1 MQIFAFIIDLWH
13 NTRGAIRR
21 DEMKIAIVDDETN
34 EQEILKK
41 YIREWADAKQELVE
55 ISCFDSGESFLF
67 SWEDDKAF
75 SLLILDI
82 EMGGINGLD
91 LAKKIRVEDKQLPVM
106 FVTGYDEYMQ
116 YGYDVSALHYLIK
129 PVHKERL
136 FMVLDK
142 LAVSKTEEIK
152 ALVLYREDGVRRI
165 QIRNILYVEADGH
178 GSIMHTVD
186 EVISLK
192 ESFGEIEKQVI
203 ATGEIIKCH
212 RAYLVNLRFISAIQ
226 NSDIIL
232 DNSERLPVSRNQMK
246 KVQQEFLKYYKN
258 I

>member
-1 MQIFAFIIDLWH
+1 
-13 NTRGAIRR
+13 
-21 DEMKIAIVDDETN
+21 MKIAIVDDEIN

-67 SWEDDKAF
+67 SWEDDKDF

-258 I
+258 S

>member
-13 NTRGAIRR
+13 NTRGAIWR
-21 DEMKIAIVDDETN
+21 DEMKIAIVDDEIN
-34 EQEILKK
+34 EQEILIK

-55 ISCFDSGESFLF
+55 IACFDSSESFLF
-67 SWEDDKAF
+67 YWEDDKAF

-142 LAVSKTEEIK
+142 LALSKTEEIK
-152 ALVLYREDGVRRI
+152 ALVLCGEDGVRRI

-246 KVQQEFLKYYKN
+246 KVQQEFLKYYKKS
-258 I
+258 

>member
-1 MQIFAFIIDLWH
+1 
-13 NTRGAIRR
+13 
-21 DEMKIAIVDDETN
+21 MKIAIVDDEIN
-34 EQEILKK
+34 EQEILTK
-41 YIREWADAKQELVE
+41 YIQEWADAKQELVE

-67 SWEDDKAF
+67 SWEDDKDF

-142 LAVSKTEEIK
+142 LALSKAEEIK
-152 ALVLYREDGVRRI
+152 ALILCGEDGVRRI

-192 ESFGEIEKQVI
+192 ESLGEIEKQVI
-203 ATGEIIKCH
+203 ATGEMIKCH

-258 I
+258 S

>member
-1 MQIFAFIIDLWH
+1 
-13 NTRGAIRR
+13 
-21 DEMKIAIVDDETN
+21 MKIAIVDDEIN

-67 SWEDDKAF
+67 SWEDDKDF

-178 GSIMHTVD
+178 GSIMHTAD

-258 I
+258 S

>member
-1 MQIFAFIIDLWH
+1 MRIFAFIIDLWH
-13 NTRGAIRR
+13 NIRGAIGR
-21 DEMKIAIVDDETN
+21 DEMKIAIVDDEIS
-34 EQEILKK
+34 EQEILIK
-41 YIREWADAKQELVE
+41 YIREWADAKRELAE
-55 ISCFDSGESFLF
+55 ITRFDSSESFLF

-82 EMGGINGLD
+82 EMGGISGLE
-91 LAKKIRVEDKQLPVM
+91 LAKKIRAEDKRIPIM

-142 LAVSKTEEIK
+142 LAFSKTEEIK
-152 ALVLYREDGVRRI
+152 ALVLHGESGVRRV
-165 QIRNILYVEADGH
+165 QIRNILYLEADGH

-186 EVISLK
+186 EVFSLK
-192 ESFGEIEKQVI
+192 ESLGEIEKQ
-203 ATGEIIKCH
+203 APAAGEIIKCH

-232 DNSERLPVSRNQMK
+232 DNRERLPVSRNQMK
-246 KVQQEFLKYYKN
+246 KVQREFLKYYV
-258 I
+258 